1 MSQPCTD
8 SPQPHNNMTKKY
20 DAVATIGE
28 YTNKQGEKKKRY
40 LTVGA
45 VMEGNDGRMA
55 LKLDALPTN
64 PEWSGWI
71 AFYEPKQQDGGYQQ
85 RPVPQQS
92 GPSRQAMAPVI
103 SDEDDDI
110 PF

>member
-1 MSQPCTD
+1 
-8 SPQPHNNMTKKY
+8 MTKKY

-45 VMEGNDGRMA
+45 VMEGSDGRMA

-64 PEWSGWI
+64 PDWSGWI

-85 RPVPQQS
+85 RQS
-92 GPSRQAMAPVI
+92 SPPRQERAPMAYQGQAGG
-103 SDEDDDI
+103 SLDEEDDI

>member
-1 MSQPCTD
+1 
-8 SPQPHNNMTKKY
+8 MTKKY

-45 VMEGNDGRMA
+45 VMEGTDGRMA

-71 AFYEPKQQDGGYQQ
+71 AFYEPKQQDGYQQ
-85 RPVPQQS
+85 RESPQR
-92 GPSRQAMAPVI
+92 PAAPARKVAAPAAYD
-103 SDEDDDI
+103 DEDDDI

>member
-1 MSQPCTD
+1 
-8 SPQPHNNMTKKY
+8 MTKRY

-64 PEWSGWI
+64 PDWTGWI
-71 AFYEPKQQDGGYQQ
+71 AFYEPKQQDGYQQ
-85 RPVPQQS
+85 RPAAPQ
-92 GPSRQAMAPVI
+92 RQERAPMPYQGQAGG
-103 SDEDDDI
+103 SLDEEDDI

>member
-1 MSQPCTD
+1 
-8 SPQPHNNMTKKY
+8 MTKKY

-85 RPVPQQS
+85 RPAPQ
-92 GPSRQAMAPVI
+92 RQEQRTAMTYQKQDGV
-103 SDEDDDI
+103 SLDEDDDI

>member
-1 MSQPCTD
+1 
-8 SPQPHNNMTKKY
+8 MTKKY

-40 LTVGA
+40 IPVGS
-45 VMEGNDGRMA
+45 VMEGSDGRMA

-64 PEWSGWI
+64 PDWSGWI
-71 AFYEPKQQDGGYQQ
+71 AFYEPKQQEGGYQQ
-85 RPVPQQS
+85 RPAPQRQEQRES
-92 GPSRQAMAPVI
+92 SRYQGPAAQD
-103 SDEDDDI
+103 DEEDDI

>member
-1 MSQPCTD
+1 
-8 SPQPHNNMTKKY
+8 MTKKY

-45 VMEGNDGRMA
+45 VMEASDGRMA

-71 AFYEPKQQDGGYQQ
+71 AFYEPKQQEGGYQQ
-85 RPVPQQS
+85 RPAPQ
-92 GPSRQAMAPVI
+92 RQEQRAPQPYQAPAGG
-103 SDEDDDI
+103 SFNDEEDDI

>member
-1 MSQPCTD
+1 
-8 SPQPHNNMTKKY
+8 MTKKY

-45 VMEGNDGRMA
+45 VMEGSDGRMA

-85 RPVPQQS
+85 RPAPQRQEQRA
-92 GPSRQAMAPVI
+92 PSRYQGPAAQD
-103 SDEDDDI
+103 DEEDDI

>member
-1 MSQPCTD
+1 MSRPCTE
-8 SPQPHNNMTKKY
+8 SPQPQNNMTKKY

-71 AFYEPKQQDGGYQQ
+71 AFYEPKQQDGSYQQ
-85 RPVPQQS
+85 RPAPQQS

>member
-1 MSQPCTD
+1 M
-8 SPQPHNNMTKKY
+8 NKKY

-45 VMEGNDGRMA
+45 VMEGDDGRMA

-64 PEWSGWI
+64 PDWSGWI
-71 AFYEPKQQDGGYQQ
+71 SFYEPKQQEGGYQQ
-85 RPVPQQS
+85 RPAPQ
-92 GPSRQAMAPVI
+92 RQERRAPTQYQGQAGG
-103 SDEDDDI
+103 SLDEEDDI

>member
-1 MSQPCTD
+1 
-8 SPQPHNNMTKKY
+8 MTKRY

-45 VMEGNDGRMA
+45 VMEGSDGRMA

-64 PEWSGWI
+64 PDWSGWI

-85 RPVPQQS
+85 RPATQ
-92 GPSRQAMAPVI
+92 RQEQRAPTQYQGQAGG
-103 SDEDDDI
+103 SLDEEDDI

>member
-1 MSQPCTD
+1 
-8 SPQPHNNMTKKY
+8 MTKRY

-71 AFYEPKQQDGGYQQ
+71 AFYEPKQQDGYQQ
-85 RPVPQQS
+85 RPAPQQS